1 MKIRKKIG
9 MEGGMASPTPFFFL
23 VRRLCQPVYLD
34 TICHLSSNQTYS
46 LSKLS
51 LQFSKI
57 RQIAKSLCS
66 MENNFMPQALS
77 SEAAIS
83 TIMMNFYQ
91 SICLCLLF
99 FAYSQL
105 FSDTCESCLNAS
117 AVFELLINQSGQV
130 NLDLTSTPYRSKTN
144 PFSTENSQI
153 LFKMACFLQATSR
166 L

>member
-57 RQIAKSLCS
+57 RQIAKSLWS
-66 MENNFMPQALS
+66 MENNFIPQALS

-91 SICLCLLF
+91 SIY
-99 FAYSQL
+99 FASCSLPIHSFSQ
-105 FSDTCESCLNAS
+105 THVKVVWMHRQCLNFSSIKA
-117 AVFELLINQSGQV
+117 ARLI
-130 NLDLTSTPYRSKTN
+130 
-144 PFSTENSQI
+144 
-153 LFKMACFLQATSR
+153 
-166 L
+166 